1 MKNADNVEL
10 VWSATDVKL
19 SVCTVIHSDTSIA
32 ITEQTVYHEIW
43 LLHKSK
49 SIFLCYC
56 SNDKT
61 VIVWI
66 SDYKRL
72 RLIHEADL
80 ISGAWDRW
88 QIFSVMKIM
97 VIFTSLPVSRFY
109 TKLFNI

>member
-43 LLHKSK
+43 LLHK
-49 SIFLCYC
+49 

>member
-19 SVCTVIHSDTSIA
+19 SLHCDTFRYIDRNYRTDCLSWDLA
-32 ITEQTVYHEIW
+32 VTQVKVH
-43 LLHKSK
+43 
-49 SIFLCYC
+49 FLFYC

-88 QIFSVMKIM
+88 QIFLVMKIM